1 MIFER
6 NEPYMRLW
14 KKILVLVAAAVTIL
28 VIGGIAVYKFIVVP
42 KYIEPVLITASSA
55 LRNADVQDAI
65 TEIAEDLADRGI
77 INEATLKNYMRQAR
91 KYTSAEKSS
100 TSVYSSRTNMFNED
114 KPLVDENSVG
124 QRINTGNDND
134 TTLTA
139 QTSRSSLGVNTV
151 RSSEDSDGY
160 ARINE
165 TYSNKFNTDHSDDV
179 NTDEEPEM
187 LTLDQQASEE
197 LSPKAKEAI
206 SSSRANSLYNKI
218 INAMSMHERTVFFS
232 VIGKA
237 DTDKLM
243 SLYKNSDRSGAKEYL
258 QSILSSDE
266 YAEAVDIF
274 FRYAPLLLEE

>member
-14 KKILVLVAAAVTIL
+14 KKILVLVAAALAIL
-28 VIGGIAVYKFIVVP
+28 GVGGISVYKFIVVP

-100 TSVYSSRTNMFNED
+100 NAVYSSKINMMNEE
-114 KPLVDENSVG
+114 KPLADESSVG
-124 QRINTGNDND
+124 ERINTGNSND

-151 RSSEDSDGY
+151 RSSEDAEGY
-160 ARINE
+160 ARVNE

-179 NTDEEPEM
+179 NADEEPEM
-187 LTLDQQASEE
+187 LTLDQQTSEE
-197 LSPKAKEAI
+197 LSPEAKEAI